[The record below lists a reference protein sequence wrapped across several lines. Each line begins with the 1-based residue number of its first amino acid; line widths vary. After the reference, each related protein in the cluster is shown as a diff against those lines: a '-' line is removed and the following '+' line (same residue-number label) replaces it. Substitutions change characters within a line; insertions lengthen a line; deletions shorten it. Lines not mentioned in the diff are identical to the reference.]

1 MLFMSWIHVSQTKFR
16 ITPDPFM
23 QHNLKACSLSP
34 HWNLL
39 ILTGSRHRRSAGHA
53 DVRGVLCLLQDDVPE
68 TRPLPADDGVQ
79 RQEGSPDG
87 GGAGQLPAQW
97 AEGQRS
103 FWRWTIFLM
112 PLLRSSLLIETL
124 AVAFSRFSQE
134 ESSPLSLPGITLFQ
148 QLPFSAVYLIS
159 FASYSLSWIHILS
172 HVTLCIW
179 SPSKDLKQALL
190 FFVLADKLQHIKCKI
205 MFV

>member
-34 HWNLL
+34 HWNLP
-39 ILTGSRHRRSAGHA
+39 ILTGSRHRRSAGHT

-87 GGAGQLPAQW
+87 RGAGQLPAQR

-112 PLLRSSLLIETL
+112 PSLRSEM
-124 AVAFSRFSQE
+124 AVASSRFSQE
-134 ESSPLSLPGITLFQ
+134 ESSPLSLPGIALFQ
-148 QLPFSAVYLIS
+148 QLLFSAVYLIF

-172 HVTLCIW
+172 NVMLCIW